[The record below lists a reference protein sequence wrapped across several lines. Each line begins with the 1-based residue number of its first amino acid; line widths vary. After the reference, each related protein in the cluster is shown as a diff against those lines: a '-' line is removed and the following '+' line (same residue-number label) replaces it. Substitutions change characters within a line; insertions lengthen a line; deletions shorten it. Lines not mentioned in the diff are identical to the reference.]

1 MMFFTGTYVEMRS
14 IHYAIDAV
22 NVAHNTIGGRFIKI
36 DCEDVLQLMELY
48 ERNGFVLIQKDHD
61 NDLNELAMFY

>member
-1 MMFFTGTYVEMRS
+1 MFFTGTYVEMRS

-36 DCEDVLQLMELY
+36 DCEDVPQLMELY